1 MTTRLRANQGTGG
14 GRFLS
19 SHYIEEVKKMSH
31 KSQERNMRRLAG
43 LLGQDLGY
51 IWGGKESGPN
61 GVKKQF
67 LNTGKVFFRAL
78 AKNLG
83 LQEIS
88 VSSNAA
94 GIGVSGDCILIG
106 MWQTN
111 GLYVHLSQPCFDR
124 ERVLLY
130 RTVRH
135 SKDYTGGRNLYL
147 TRRDLAEM
155 SYPDLLFL
163 LASVREEGA
172 HEWAA

>member
-1 MTTRLRANQGTGG
+1 
-14 GRFLS
+14 
-19 SHYIEEVKKMSH
+19 MSH
-31 KSQERNMRRLAG
+31 KSQEKNMRRLAE
-43 LLGQDLGY
+43 LLSQDLGY
-51 IWGGKESGPN
+51 IWGEKESGPN

-67 LNTGKVFFRAL
+67 LNAGKVFLRAL
-78 AKNLG
+78 AKDLG
-83 LQEIS
+83 LHKVS
-88 VSSNAA
+88 VSSNAG

-111 GLYVHLSQPCFDR
+111 GLYVHLSQPCCDR

-172 HEWAA
+172 HERAA